1 MPKIARELGALDVRR
16 LGAGIHAVGGV
27 SGLHLQVSDKGGRSW
42 LLRARVGA
50 KRREIGLGPYPEIS
64 LALAREKAAAAK
76 EAIRAGI
83 DPVQEKKAARA
94 ALIAAQRRGKTFAEV
109 WKLFAVEKV
118 KEFSTDKYREQ
129 WRAGVER
136 HVMVDLGPM
145 MVQDIGLHDVLRVLT
160 PLWDAKTVTAVKL
173 RERIEKVFAYAT
185 VHGYRT
191 GDNPARWRSNLDMV
205 LASPSKVAGA
215 ENYPAIKLDDAP
227 RWWAALA
234 LRDGMGARAL
244 QFQAMTATRSGAI
257 RFATW
262 AEIDLKAKVWTIQP
276 GRQAAKI
283 PSGDT
288 AKRIPL
294 TDEMINLLKALPK
307 QSAQDLIFWAPRGG
321 PLSDAT
327 LGKVMRVVHNEGVAT
342 GGKGF
347 VDAKTGEAAVP
358 HGLRSTFRTWVA
370 ERTTFDGDLA
380 EVALFHKVGNKV
392 AQAYNRADMI
402 DKRRHMMSEWLA
414 FLRGVPATANKV
426 VQITAASG

>member
-1 MPKIARELGALDVRR
+1 LEVRR
-16 LGAGIHAVGGV
+16 LGAGMHEVGGV

-42 LLRARVGA
+42 LLRARVGT
-50 KRREIGLGPYPEIS
+50 KRREIGLGPYPEVS
-64 LALAREKAAAAK
+64 LAAAREKAAAAK
-76 EAIRAGI
+76 EAIRAGT

-94 ALIAAQRRGKTFAEV
+94 ALVAAQRRGMTFVEV
-109 WKLFAVEKV
+109 WKLFAAEKV

-136 HVMVDLGPM
+136 HVIADLGPM

-191 GDNPARWRSNLDMV
+191 GDNPARWRGNLDMV

-215 ENYPAIKLDDAP
+215 ENYPALKLDDAP

-234 LRDGMGARAL
+234 AREGMGARAL

-262 AEIDLKAKVWTIQP
+262 PEIDFAAKIWTIQP

-283 PSGDT
+283 PNGDT

-294 TDEMINLLKALPK
+294 TEDMISLLKALPK
-307 QSAQDLIFWAPRGG
+307 QSETGLIFWAPRGG

-327 LGKVMRVVHNEGVAT
+327 LGKVMRVIHTADVAA
-342 GGKGF
+342 GGRGF

-358 HGLRSTFRTWVA
+358 HGLRSTFRTWIA

-380 EVALFHKVGNKV
+380 EVALFHKVGSKV
-392 AQAYNRADMI
+392 AQAYNRADMVE
-402 DKRRHMMSEWLA
+402 KRRRMMADWLA
-414 FLRGVPATANKV
+414 FLRGVPKTAENV
-426 VQITAASG
+426 VPIAAAQA